1 MSTLMR
7 KVIQLGKRWMNILL
21 GKSAVAVEQPVG
33 KCYSKSELKGYYND
47 LTGKVSPATPLDAD
61 GIPVNVTSKGE
72 TVYSLV
78 TIMQYALGCHDIF
91 LIGGDE
97 LYRKRFL
104 KLADYILARQEATG
118 KWDARASIG
127 SYKGNSSCMAQGQ
140 GCSILLRAAQ
150 MTGNPQYVQAAEKAI
165 SFMLLPCGEGGTAV
179 YAGDDVSFEK
189 YPPQNGVVS
198 SVLNGWAFA
207 LFGLYDY
214 VLFSQSEN
222 HRRLW
227 EMSCKTLEERL
238 PQYDRRSWSNYDLIG
253 TISSPAYHGVHISL
267 LRVLAD
273 LSDSKQMSAYAERFE
288 SYSKSPAKQFWAIV
302 TKLMQKLTQPA
313 DAFFIQ

>member
-1 MSTLMR
+1 MR
-7 KVIQLGKRWMNILL
+7 KMIQLGKRWMNIFL
-21 GKSAVAVEQPVG
+21 GKSTVAVEQPVG
-33 KCYSKSELKGYYND
+33 RCYSKSTLKGYYND

-78 TIMQYALGCHDIF
+78 TIMQYALGCYDLF
-91 LIGGDE
+91 LINGDKAYCE
-97 LYRKRFL
+97 KFMR
-104 KLADYILARQEATG
+104 LADYLLAQQESTG

-127 SYKGNSSCMAQGQ
+127 SCKGNSSCMAQGQ

-150 MTGNPQYVQAAEKAI
+150 ITGDPRYIHAAEKAV
-165 SFMLLPCGEGGTAV
+165 SFMLLPYNEGGTAV
-179 YAGDDVSFEK
+179 YDGAEVSFEK
-189 YPPQNGVVS
+189 YPPQDGKVS
-198 SVLNGWAFA
+198 SVLNGWVFA

-214 VLFSQSEN
+214 ILFSKSNE

-227 EMSCKTLEERL
+227 KASCKTLEERL
-238 PQYDRRSWSNYDLIG
+238 PQYDRGYWSNYDLIG
-253 TISSPAYHGVHISL
+253 TVSSPAYHSVHIAL

-273 LSDSKQMSAYAERFE
+273 LSGSKQMSAYAERFE
-288 SYSKSPAKQFWAIV
+288 EYSKSAAKKFRAIM
-302 TKLMQKLTQPA
+302 TKLIQKLSQPA